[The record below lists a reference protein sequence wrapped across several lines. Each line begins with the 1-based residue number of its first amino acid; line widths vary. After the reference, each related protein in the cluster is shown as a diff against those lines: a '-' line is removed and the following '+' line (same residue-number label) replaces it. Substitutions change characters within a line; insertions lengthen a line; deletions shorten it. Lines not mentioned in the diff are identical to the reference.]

1 MAYNGQKLN
10 NMDRI
15 DAYTV
20 TDWQTLV
27 VVLKE
32 N

>member
-15 DAYTV
+15 DASGV
-20 TDWQTLV
+20 TAWQTLV
-27 VVLKE
+27 VVIKE
-32 N
+32 W